1 MKVTRGN
8 YEAYL
13 LDRWEGNLSKEEEE
27 VLNDFLAQ
35 HPELDI
41 QDALALQDDVSR
53 TKPEEKFDKAGVL
66 YDSVNQQN
74 ALYFFVA
81 YYEGDLSN
89 DDEKE
94 VEQFV
99 QDHPFY
105 SKKFKQFGKA
115 HLSQEKVHYPYKR
128 ELLAGKD
135 DGHFI
140 SIAARNW
147 MIGVAAASFA
157 AFFWLM
163 GSLSNTGGTHY
174 VQKCLAIS
182 IDDYQYSPVLF
193 NAREKENKQNEQ
205 VNNITANTTFV
216 ASKGN
221 TIKVKEELR
230 NTTDP
235 KQTNSVQLTIQK
247 KSFAN
252 VKARGLTNVMAALEP
267 QQKDEAVSVAENK
280 RTKAKANQEEIPTIL
295 DITAAYLKRKKVLN
309 SNQKPDLKNILNT
322 TLSGVND
329 DKPILAVNEESDSK
343 RTVIQLGDFKF
354 ERTSKK

>member
-1 MKVTRGN
+1 MKVTKEN

-13 LDRWEGNLSKEEEE
+13 LDLWEGNLSKEEEV

-35 HPELDI
+35 HPELDSD
-41 QDALALQDDVSR
+41 DALALQDDVSM
-53 TKPEEKFDKAGVL
+53 TKPEEKFDKTGVL

-81 YYEGDLSN
+81 YFEGDLSN
-89 DDEKE
+89 DDKKE

-99 QDHPFY
+99 RDHPSY
-105 SKKFKQFGKA
+105 SNKFKQFGKV
-115 HLSQEKVHYPYKR
+115 HLPPEKIRYPYKR
-128 ELLAGKD
+128 ELQAGKG

-157 AFFWLM
+157 AFFWFM
-163 GSLSNTGGTHY
+163 GSISNTGDTHY
-174 VQKCLAIS
+174 AQERLAVS

-193 NAREKENKQNEQ
+193 NVRKDKKNEQ
-205 VNNITANTTFV
+205 VNDVTANTTLV
-216 ASKGN
+216 ASKSN
-221 TIKVKEELR
+221 ITKVKGELR
-230 NTTDP
+230 NTTVP
-235 KQTNSVQLTIQK
+235 KRTSRAQLTTQK

-252 VKARGLTNVMAALEP
+252 VKASGLNNVMAALEP
-267 QQKDEAVSVAENK
+267 QQNDKEVSVAQNK
-280 RTKAKANQEEIPTIL
+280 RTKTKMNQEEIPTIL
-295 DITAAYLKRKKVLN
+295 DVTAAYLKRKKILN
-309 SNQKPDLKNILNT
+309 SGRKPDLKNILNT

-329 DKPILAVNEESDSK
+329 DKPILAVNEGSDSK
-343 RTVIQLGDFKF
+343 RTVIQLGEFKF